1 MLTEGVLSRG
11 GTSCVL
17 TAVSQH
23 ALIPTAASTVVKQ
36 SCLPHC
42 RRELTTQHTAV
53 RGIMR
58 SQLEMKQKH
67 RKKYMFYFVKFKFQ
81 ISQSPKASTCCH

>member
-36 SCLPHC
+36 SRLPHC

-58 SQLEMKQKH
+58 SQLEMKQNTEKI
-67 RKKYMFYFVKFKFQ
+67 FYFVKFKFH

>member
-36 SCLPHC
+36 SRLPHC

-58 SQLEMKQKH
+58 SQLEMKQNPEKIH
-67 RKKYMFYFVKFKFQ
+67 VLFCE
-81 ISQSPKASTCCH
+81 I

>member
-36 SCLPHC
+36 SRLPHC

-58 SQLEMKQKH
+58 SQLEMKQNTEKIH
-67 RKKYMFYFVKFKFQ
+67 VLF
-81 ISQSPKASTCCH
+81 C

>member
-23 ALIPTAASTVVKQ
+23 ALIPTAASAVVKQ
-36 SCLPHC
+36 SRLPHC

-58 SQLEMKQKH
+58 SQLEMKQNTEKIH
-67 RKKYMFYFVKFKFQ
+67 VLFCE
-81 ISQSPKASTCCH
+81 I

>member
-36 SCLPHC
+36 SRLPHC

-53 RGIMR
+53 GGIMR
-58 SQLEMKQKH
+58 SQLEMKKNTEKIH
-67 RKKYMFYFVKFKFQ
+67 VLFCE
-81 ISQSPKASTCCH
+81 I

>member
-36 SCLPHC
+36 SRLPHC

-53 RGIMR
+53 RGIMK
-58 SQLEMKQKH
+58 SQLEMKQNTEKIH
-67 RKKYMFYFVKFKFQ
+67 VLFCE
-81 ISQSPKASTCCH
+81 I